1 MKRMIFP
8 VISEF
13 DLKLPYCIEG
23 VGCTYEQEYINRPNG
38 YPHYQW
44 IQCRSGK
51 GELILHN
58 NAYTIS
64 ENQGM
69 LFFPNEPHEYYALS
83 NSWTV
88 DWVIFQGK
96 HIDDF
101 FMNTAEINKSGIY
114 FVSNPHMISSKI
126 AKAYEILQSDNPTK
140 SVESSRIAYD
150 ILMDILKFS
159 SLKYDSS
166 IVSQY
171 SKLKPLLDF
180 LDQNYDKNLTLTQLA
195 QVVSLTP
202 QYLCTSFKKITTHTI
217 SEYINLIR
225 IKKSKELLLQSKDIQ
240 IKELARIVGYNDVSY
255 FCSIFRKL
263 EQMSPIEF
271 KKLHVYF

>member
-1 MKRMIFP
+1 
-8 VISEF
+8 
-13 DLKLPYCIEG
+13 
-23 VGCTYEQEYINRPNG
+23 
-38 YPHYQW
+38 
-44 IQCRSGK
+44 
-51 GELILHN
+51 
-58 NAYTIS
+58 
-64 ENQGM
+64 
-69 LFFPNEPHEYYALS
+69 
-83 NSWTV
+83 
-88 DWVIFQGK
+88 
-96 HIDDF
+96 
-101 FMNTAEINKSGIY
+101 
-114 FVSNPHMISSKI
+114 
-126 AKAYEILQSDNPTK
+126 
-140 SVESSRIAYD
+140 
-150 ILMDILKFS
+150 MDILKFS

-180 LDQNYDKNLTLTQLA
+180 LDQNYDKNLTLTELA